1 MDLTDSH
8 VTVNILETYRLTSA
22 VVQIR
27 LCYVYTK
34 QIEDVHNIMLFIHA

>member
-8 VTVNILETYRLTSA
+8 VTVNRLETYRLTSA

-34 QIEDVHNIMLFIHA
+34 LHTGVVKQGKVV